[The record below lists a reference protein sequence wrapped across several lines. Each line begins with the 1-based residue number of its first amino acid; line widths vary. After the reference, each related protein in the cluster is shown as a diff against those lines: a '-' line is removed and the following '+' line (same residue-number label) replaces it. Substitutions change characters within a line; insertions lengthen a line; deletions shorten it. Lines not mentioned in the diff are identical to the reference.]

1 MNEVPSEIAR
11 LAKWLSRT
19 SVAVMIL
26 SLLGYAYVWTNTK
39 LAYRVVSQDA
49 FPDLPDQLMQWQN
62 ILLFI
67 VGAVP
72 TLMFACV
79 LFEARRFFDSYA
91 TGQLFPATSGQ
102 RLKSIGRFCLWL
114 AIANPLI
121 RLISLL
127 IMTWLNPPGQKIL
140 VISFSSTDGFLLV
153 FSGLLFMIGHILAE
167 SNRIAEDNKLIV

>member
-1 MNEVPSEIAR
+1 MNETKSEIEN

-19 SVAVMIL
+19 TIAVMIL

-49 FPDLPDQLMQWQN
+49 FPDLPEQLMQWQN

-72 TLMFACV
+72 SLLFAAV
-79 LFEARRFFDSYA
+79 LLNAKQFFDSYA
-91 TGQLFPATSGQ
+91 SGQLFPATSGQ
-102 RLKSIGRFCLWL
+102 KLKSIGRLCLWL
-114 AIANPLI
+114 AIANPII
-121 RLISLL
+121 RMITLL
-127 IMTWLNPPGQKIL
+127 IMTWLYPPGQKIL

-153 FSGLLFMIGHILAE
+153 FSGMLFMIGYILAE
-167 SNRIAEDNKLIV
+167 SNRIAEENKLIV

>member
-1 MNEVPSEIAR
+1 MNDTPARIAR
-11 LAKWLSRT
+11 LAKWLSRA

-39 LAYRVVSQDA
+39 LAYRVVSQNA
-49 FPDLPDQLMQWQN
+49 FPDLPEQLTQQQN

-72 TLMFACV
+72 TLMFAAV
-79 LFEARRFFDSYA
+79 LLNAKQFFDSY
-91 TGQLFPATSGQ
+91 TSGELFPSTSGQ
-102 RLKSIGRFCLWL
+102 TLKSIGRFCLWL
-114 AIANPLI
+114 AIANPVI
-121 RLISLL
+121 RTITIL
-127 IMTWLNPPGQKIL
+127 IMTMLNPPGQKIL

-167 SNRIAEDNKLIV
+167 SNRIAEENRLIV

>member
-1 MNEVPSEIAR
+1 MNDAPTKIAN

-19 SVAVMIL
+19 SIAVIIL

-39 LAYRVVSQDA
+39 LAYQVVSQNA

-72 TLMFACV
+72 SLMFAAT
-79 LFEARRFFDSYA
+79 LFHAKKFFDSYA
-91 TGQLFPATSGQ
+91 SGQMFPETSGQ
-102 RLKSIGRFCLWL
+102 KLKSIGRLCLWL
-114 AIANPLI
+114 AIANPII
-121 RLISLL
+121 RTITLL

-153 FSGLLFMIGHILAE
+153 FSGMLFMIGHILAE
-167 SNRIAEDNKLIV
+167 SNRIAEENKLIV

>member
-1 MNEVPSEIAR
+1 MNEAPAEIAR

-19 SVAVMIL
+19 SLAVIVL

-39 LAYRVVSQDA
+39 LAYHVVSQNA
-49 FPDLPDQLMQWQN
+49 FPDLPDQLTQSQN

-72 TLMFACV
+72 NLMFAAA
-79 LFEARRFFDSYA
+79 LFKAKQFFDSYA
-91 TGQLFPATSGQ
+91 SGQLFPAISGQ
-102 RLKSIGRFCLWL
+102 KLKSIGRFCLWL
-114 AIANPLI
+114 AIANPII
-121 RLISLL
+121 RMITLL

-153 FSGLLFMIGHILAE
+153 FSGMLFMIGYILAE
-167 SNRIAEDNKLIV
+167 SNRIAEENKLIV